1 MEEIYEKHET
11 KVEVV
16 EDFEAYEEMHTV
28 ITESV
33 RSGSLTSLEG
43 KPFFFFVLLTKKSLS
58 FRGSV
63 PILFKTVDIA

>member
-1 MEEIYEKHET
+1 MLKLFITVDDLGDEEEILEEAAKIEELYEKHET

-16 EDFEAYEEMHTV
+16 EDFEAYEEMQTV

-43 KPFFFFVLLTKKSLS
+43 KLL
-58 FRGSV
+58 
-63 PILFKTVDIA
+63 I